1 MATVA
6 RRSFVAGNWKMF
18 TTLPEAAALV
28 KALRT
33 KLVNIKNVEV
43 AVFPPATNLTTVI
56 ELLKHS
62 AIQVGA
68 QNLYWEE
75 QGAFTGE
82 ISAAMITSCGCEL
95 VLIGH
100 SERRQYF
107 GETDDTVNR
116 RTKRALAAGLRP
128 IICVGESLAQRE
140 GGEMQRVVEMQVRG
154 ALADISPADFGKTV
168 IAYEPVWAIG
178 TGVNA
183 TPEQAQEAHAFIRM
197 LLSDLYGSQLAQK
210 CRIQYGG
217 SVKPGNA
224 AELMAQSDID
234 GALVGGASLQADSF
248 ADIVKAAENLAV

>member
-1 MATVA
+1 MVHSA
-6 RRSFVAGNWKMF
+6 RRFFVAGNWKMF

-33 KLVNIKNVEV
+33 KLVNIKNVQV

-56 ELLKHS
+56 DLLKNT

-82 ISAAMITSCGCEL
+82 ISAAMIKSCGCDL

-107 GETDDTVNR
+107 HEIDDTVNR
-116 RTKRALAAGLRP
+116 RAKRALASGLRP
-128 IICVGESLAQRE
+128 IICVGETLAQRE
-140 GGEMQRVVEMQVRG
+140 RGEMQQVVATQVNG
-154 ALADISPADFGKTV
+154 ALADISPVDFGKVV

-197 LLSDLYGSQLAQK
+197 LLSDLYGKELAQR

-224 AELMAQSDID
+224 AELLAQPDID

-248 ADIVKAAENLAV
+248 AEIVKAAENLAA